1 MADPK
6 WINDMAHKIDIL
18 SVREQ
23 IQEDIRSYASVVDDE
38 GIFMT
43 DEVLDELCD
52 IVVSNF
58 APLIKAFSSRF
69 SDK

>member
-6 WINDMAHKIDIL
+6 WVNDMAHKIDIL

-23 IQEDIRSYASVVDDE
+23 IQEDIRSYASSIDDE

-58 APLIKAFSSRF
+58 APLIKTFS
-69 SDK
+69 

>member
-6 WINDMAHKIDIL
+6 WVNDMTHKIDIL

-23 IQEDIRSYASVVDDE
+23 IQEDIRSYASSIDDE

-58 APLIKAFSSRF
+58 APLIKTFS
-69 SDK
+69 